1 MANSVGIC
9 AGAST
14 ITVVVLEE
22 NGQKPKIKRVLSQ
35 PHEGNPKQ
43 VINDLFQQLE
53 RERIDTIAVTGRKF
67 KSFLTLPTISEP
79 LAVEQA
85 YHYVNGR
92 GPQYNAIIS
101 AGGETFMV
109 YQLDDNG
116 RISKVYTGNKCA
128 SGTGEFFLQQTR
140 RMDVKLEEAIQ
151 FSENEE
157 PYHVSGRCSVFC
169 KSDCTHA
176 TNIGIPKGQ
185 VVAGL
190 SKMMAEKVLELLK
203 NTPKQRI
210 MMVGGTTRIPVMVD
224 YLKQTI
230 EHLTIPSEAV
240 YFEALGA
247 ALWALEHP
255 SESTHKTQKLFTTH
269 SSQFDYHP
277 PLNKFVD
284 RVTFA
289 SMERGVPEPGDVCIL
304 GLDVGSTTTKVVL
317 MRERDEKILLS
328 EYLRTN
334 GDPITAS
341 RNCYRSL
348 LEQLDGLEIKIR
360 GLGVT
365 GSGRKIAGLHAL
377 TDGVINEIIAHAVA
391 ACHFD
396 PAVDTL
402 FEIGGQDAKYTYITN
417 GVASDYAMNEA
428 CSAGTGSFLEESA
441 KETLGIAM
449 EDIAD
454 WALKGTRPPNFNDQ
468 CAAFISSDIKNSYH
482 EGIPKA
488 DIVAGL
494 VYSICMNYV
503 NRVKGARPVGKKV
516 FMQGGVCYNRAVP
529 IAMAALSGKEIIV
542 PPEPGLMGAY
552 GVALE
557 VKHRLQQGLL
567 AEQWFDLKTLLDRE
581 VNYKATFKCTGG
593 KEKCDLACTINRIV
607 IENKTYPF
615 GGACNLYYN
624 LRNKVKIRAGDHDL
638 VVTRQKLV
646 FEEYAPDLTDLPP
659 DAPTV
664 GLSRSFL
671 TNTYYPLFANFFSAL
686 GYRPVLAEEVTSE
699 GIDMVAAPFCYP
711 CEIAHGYFYDLLQKK
726 PDYLFLPHI
735 TGVHVANNKEENS
748 RTCPLLQGEAYY
760 LKSAFEASLGEFEG
774 ILTPVLDFS
783 DDLEVLRDQFLT
795 MARTLKRSRSAVR
808 KAFEQAWEVQE
819 TLQQHLHRL
828 GEEAIRELEADPERI
843 GVVLFGRPYNAYA
856 PEANKGIPHKFASRG
871 ITIIPVDCLN
881 LYSYE
886 GKDHM
891 YWSMGQLNL
900 KGAHYIKDHTQL
912 FGTYITNFS
921 CGPDS
926 FIVGYFRDILGSKPS
941 LTLELD
947 NHTADAGLETRIE
960 AFLDIVARYRKL
972 HKAKK
977 VTTSRKQFRPARSV
991 LQDNEFLIYTS
1002 QGECVNLFD
1011 PRVRMVFASMGP
1023 FASQAIAAAYR
1034 SQGIRTVVLPP
1045 TTEEDLKL
1053 GRANTTCKECLPLQL
1068 TTGSLIQYLQNER
1081 PKGEIS
1087 VYFMPTANGPCRF
1100 GQYKDFL
1107 GDFVKKRQI
1116 EDVTFFSMTSED
1128 GYGGLGTAFT
1138 LLTWNAVVIADI
1150 FEDIYNAMLVVA
1162 QDVDA
1167 ARKRF
1172 HEIWEEVVDGLA
1184 QGKEAFFA
1192 VLPKAVEALR
1202 EIPYHLDPKEVPQI
1216 ILVGEIYVRKEGLS
1230 RRWLPEQLAAN
1241 GIITHVA
1248 PIHEWVYYIDW
1259 LVEKRILKKLNGAK
1273 ARLAHKISHQI
1284 MRRIERKIKTLM
1296 AQSGWY
1302 IPRFL
1307 DMDHIL
1313 HTGETFLSRYLTGE
1327 AIVTIGGPAA
1337 EVGKEFCGAIA
1348 IGPFGCMPNRLSESI
1363 LNLNLDREHVL
1374 RFRRDKM
1381 TDLVTREVPNLPVLS
1396 IESDGNPFPQLIE
1409 ARLETFVLQA
1419 MRMHRAMLKAKETLG
1434 MT

>member
-1 MANSVGIC
+1 MSQSIGIC

-14 ITVVVLEE
+14 ITVVVVEK
-22 NGQKPKIKRVLSQ
+22 NGQQPEVQQVFSR

-43 VINDLFQQLE
+43 VITDLFQQL
-53 RERIDTIAVTGRKF
+53 DVSKYKNIAVTGRKF
-67 KSFLTLPTISEP
+67 KSFLNLPTISEP
-79 LAVEQA
+79 LAVERA

-92 GPQYNAIIS
+92 GSKYNAVIS

-109 YQLDDNG
+109 YQLDSNG

-140 RMDVKLEEAIQ
+140 RMDVSLDEAIQ
-151 FSENEE
+151 FSQEEE

-176 TNIGIPKGQ
+176 TNIGIPKGR

-190 SKMMAEKVLELLK
+190 NKMMAEKVLELLK
-203 NTPKQRI
+203 NTPKKRI
-210 MMVGGTTRIPVMVD
+210 MMVGGTTRLPVMVD
-224 YLKQTI
+224 YLKRTI
-230 EHLTIPSEAV
+230 EHLEIPREAV

-255 SESTHKTQKLFTTH
+255 TGAVQKPQEWFTQHT
-269 SSQFDYHP
+269 SQFDYHP
-277 PLNKFVD
+277 PLQDFID
-284 RVTFA
+284 QVTFA
-289 SMERGVPEPGDVCIL
+289 TMERGVPQAGDVCLL

-334 GDPITAS
+334 GDPVTAS
-341 RNCYRSL
+341 RKCYRSL
-348 LEQLDGLEIKIR
+348 LNQLQGLKIKIR

-377 TDGVINEIIAHAVA
+377 TEGVINEIIAHAVA

-396 PAVDTL
+396 PNVDTL
-402 FEIGGQDAKYTYITN
+402 FEIGGQDAKYTYIIN

-441 KETLGIAM
+441 KETLGIEM

-454 WALKGTRPPNFNDQ
+454 WALKGTHPPNFNDQ

-482 EGIPKA
+482 EGIPKE

-567 AEQWFDLKTLLDRE
+567 EEQWFDLETLLERD
-581 VNYKATFKCTGG
+581 VSYKSTFKCTGG

-624 LRNKVKIRAGDHDL
+624 LRNKVKIKAGDHDL
-638 VVTRQKLV
+638 VVVRQKMV
-646 FEEYAPDLTDLPP
+646 FEDYAPDRETLPP
-659 DAPTV
+659 EAPTV

-671 TNTYYPLFANFFSAL
+671 TNTYYPLFANFFVLL
-686 GYRPVLAEEVTSE
+686 GYRPVLAEQVAPE

-711 CEIAHGYFYDLLQKK
+711 CEIAHGYFYDLLQKN

-735 TGVHVANNKEENS
+735 TGIRVEANQDYS

-760 LKSAFEASLGEFEG
+760 LRSAFEEALSQLKG

-783 DDLEVLRDQFLT
+783 SDVDELRRQFLSLG
-795 MARTLKRSRSAVR
+795 RSLNRSRHQVQA
-808 KAFEQAWEVQE
+808 AFEQAWQVQKE
-819 TLQQHLHRL
+819 LQENLYRL
-828 GEEAIRELEADPERI
+828 GSEALKELEADPTRI
-843 GVVLFGRPYNAYA
+843 GVILFGRPYNAYA

-871 ITIIPVDCLN
+871 ITIIPVDCLD
-881 LYSYE
+881 LAAYE
-886 GKDHM
+886 SKDHM

-900 KGAHYIKDHTQL
+900 KGAHFIKDHPQL

-972 HKAKK
+972 QGQKRLTPVAKD
-977 VTTSRKQFRPARSV
+977 FRPAHSV
-991 LQDNEFLIYTS
+991 LKDNQFLIYTS
-1002 QGECVNLFD
+1002 QGECVDLFD
-1011 PRVRMVFASMGP
+1011 SRVRMVFASMGP
-1023 FASQAIAAAYR
+1023 FAAQGIAAAYR
-1034 SQGIRTVVLPP
+1034 KQGIRTVVLPP
-1045 TTEEDLKL
+1045 MTEEELKL

-1068 TTGSLIQYLQNER
+1068 TTGALIRYLEEER
-1081 PKGEIS
+1081 PEGEIS

-1138 LLTWNAVVIADI
+1138 LLSWKAVVIADI
-1150 FEDIYNAMLVVA
+1150 FEDIYNAMLVIARDVKKA
-1162 QDVDA
+1162 QERLDQ
-1167 ARKRF
+1167 
-1172 HEIWEEVVDGLA
+1172 IWREVIDGLE
-1184 QGKEAFFA
+1184 QGQFYTA
-1192 VLPKAVEALR
+1192 LNKAVRDLA
-1202 EIPYHLDPKEVPQI
+1202 EIPYHLPLKEVPQV
-1216 ILVGEIYVRKEGLS
+1216 ILVGEIYVRKEGIS
-1230 RRWLPEQLAAN
+1230 RRWLPEQLATS
-1241 GIITHVA
+1241 GIVTHVA

-1259 LVEKRILKKLNGAK
+1259 LVEKRILKKLRGLKSQMAH
-1273 ARLAHKISHQI
+1273 RLRHQI
-1284 MRRIERKIKTLM
+1284 MRRAEYKIKTIM

-1302 IPRFL
+1302 IPRYL
-1307 DMDHIL
+1307 DIDHVL
-1313 HTGETFLSRYLTGE
+1313 ETGENFLSRYLTGE

-1337 EVGKEFCGAIA
+1337 EVGKEFCGAISV
-1348 IGPFGCMPNRLSESI
+1348 GPFGCMPNRLSESI
-1363 LNLNLDREHVL
+1363 LNLNLDRDHVL
-1374 RFRRDKM
+1374 RFRHDRM
-1381 TDLVTREVPNLPVLS
+1381 TDLVTREVPNLPVLT

-1419 MRMHRAMLKAKETLG
+1419 LRMHRAMQKARETLG
-1434 MT
+1434 LA